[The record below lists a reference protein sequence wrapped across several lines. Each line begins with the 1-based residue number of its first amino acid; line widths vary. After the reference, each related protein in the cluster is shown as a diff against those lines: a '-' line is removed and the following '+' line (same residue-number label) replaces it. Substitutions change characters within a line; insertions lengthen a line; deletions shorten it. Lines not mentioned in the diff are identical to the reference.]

1 MNGNEESRSCVVG
14 RVKIEKRPFILFR
27 WKNEN
32 DNEAGVLLQQAE
44 TVRLISQSRELV
56 SVTELVPGMKLLG
69 WNGGAGRH
77 VGQTISAE
85 VDER

>member
-1 MNGNEESRSCVVG
+1 M
-14 RVKIEKRPFILFR
+14 
-27 WKNEN
+27 
-32 DNEAGVLLQQAE
+32 QQAE

-85 VDER
+85 VDDR